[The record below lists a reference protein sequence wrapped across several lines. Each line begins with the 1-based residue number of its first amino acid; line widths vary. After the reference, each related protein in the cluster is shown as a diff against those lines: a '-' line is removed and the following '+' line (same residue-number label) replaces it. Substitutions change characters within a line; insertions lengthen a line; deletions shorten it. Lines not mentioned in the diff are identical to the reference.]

1 MLLHDD
7 KTDRAP
13 STTYEP
19 LIPIPEMGLRLR
31 FWSRTPVPGHRFQVS
46 FNHYDKNKKWISG
59 HNNDMAFTG
68 DGTWQPTDRRFVRKS
83 FPQNAARGSQKPP
96 GRNSKP
102 CLRSLRPSP
111 AA

>member
-1 MLLHDD
+1 
-7 KTDRAP
+7 
-13 STTYEP
+13 
-19 LIPIPEMGLRLR
+19 
-31 FWSRTPVPGHRFQVS
+31 
-46 FNHYDKNKKWISG
+46 
-59 HNNDMAFTG
+59 MAFTG
-68 DGTWQPTDRRFVRKS
+68 DGTWQPTGQRFVRKS